1 MTYKVDTPE
10 GWEFDALF
18 RAWVADHTSEEVLG
32 VMRDLSVPCAKVM
45 SSKDMAENPHYRA
58 RGIHVE
64 WEDEEA
70 GKVRGIGVAPKLSA
84 TPGRI
89 WRGAPALGQDNPL
102 VYGELLGLS
111 ADEIGALA
119 RDGII

>member
-1 MTYKVDTPE
+1 
-10 GWEFDALF
+10 
-18 RAWVADHTSEEVLG
+18 VADHTSEEVLATL
-32 VMRDLSVPCAKVM
+32 RDLSIPCAKVM

-70 GKVRGIGVAPKLSA
+70 GKVRGTGVAPPLSA
-84 TPGRI
+84 TPGKI
-89 WRGAPALGQDNPL
+89 WRGSPSLGQDNRL
-102 VYGELLGLS
+102 VYGELLGLD
-111 ADEIGALA
+111 ADEIEALA